1 MKPIRLP
8 WKGRNVPSALL
19 DVVRGCNCSCKACF
33 NRRPASA
40 KPLADIRGD
49 LAAIRRLRDVKTVG
63 VTGGEPLLHP
73 RIADVI
79 RLIRD
84 EGLSP
89 SMLTNGIL
97 WNAET
102 ARELGAAGL
111 DIVMFHVQPG
121 QKRPDLPSDATAE
134 DAFSLI
140 AEKSAIASS
149 CGIEGMAIATVNAR
163 HPREAESLMDA
174 FLRCRECQYLWLTL
188 ERDLRTIGS
197 GRELSAEGNG
207 VSEMSALAARRG
219 WRPFAGIGGA
229 LDHAKWRWMTFHGF
243 VRLDPDGRVAG
254 FASAPPSLFE
264 RAVFAV
270 FRLFRVQL
278 PYRLKAKR
286 SGILLRLALNALAGG
301 PVKNLAFVFA
311 AVFRRQR
318 VRPKH
323 LVVEA
328 LPELS
333 ADGKIEHCDPCV
345 DATVRDGKLF
355 PPCLADADFDG
366 RRNG

>member
-19 DVVRGCNCSCKACF
+19 DVVRGCNCACRACF
-33 NRRPASA
+33 NRRPPSV
-40 KPLADIRGD
+40 KPLADIRED
-49 LAAIRRLRDVKTVG
+49 LAVIRRLRDVKTVG

-73 RIADVI
+73 QLADVI
-79 RLIRD
+79 RLIRN

-97 WNAET
+97 WDAEI

-121 QKRPDLPSDATAE
+121 QKRPDLPSGATAD

-140 AEKSAIASS
+140 ASKSAIASS
-149 CGIEGMAIATVNAR
+149 CGIEGMAIATVSAR
-163 HPREAESLMDA
+163 HPCEVESLLDS
-174 FLRCRECQYLWLTL
+174 FLHCRGCSYFWVTL
-188 ERDLRTIGS
+188 ERDLGTIGA

-219 WRPFAGIGGA
+219 WRPFAGIGGS
-229 LDHAKWRWMTFHGF
+229 LDHAKWRWMAFHAF
-243 VRLDPDGRVAG
+243 VRLDPAGRVAG

-264 RAVFAV
+264 RALFAV

-278 PYRLKAKR
+278 PYRIKATR
-286 SGILLRLALNALAGG
+286 FGILLRLALNALTGG

-318 VRPKH
+318 VLPKH
-323 LVVEA
+323 LVVET

-345 DATVRDGKLF
+345 DATVRDGKLS
-355 PPCLADADFDG
+355 PPCLADVDFDG
-366 RRNG
+366 RRRG

>member
-19 DVVRGCNCSCKACF
+19 DIVRGCNCTCKACF
-33 NRRPASA
+33 NRRPPST
-40 KPLADIRGD
+40 KPLADIRED
-49 LAAIRRLRDVKTVG
+49 LAVIRRLRDVKTVG

-73 RIADVI
+73 QIADVI
-79 RLIRD
+79 RLIHD

-89 SMLTNGIL
+89 SMLTNAIL
-97 WNAET
+97 WNAEI

-121 QKRPDLPSDATAE
+121 QKRSDLPPDATVD
-134 DAFSLI
+134 DAFALI
-140 AEKSAIASS
+140 ATKCAIASAH
-149 CGIEGMAIATVNAR
+149 GIEGMAIATVSAR
-163 HPREAESLMDA
+163 HPCEAESLLDS
-174 FLRCRECQYLWLTL
+174 FLRCRECSYLWLTL
-188 ERDLRTIGS
+188 ERDLKTIGD
-197 GRELSAEGNG
+197 GREMSAEGNG

-219 WRPFAGIGGA
+219 WRPFAGIGGS
-229 LDHAKWRWMTFHGF
+229 LDHAKWRWMAFHAF
-243 VRLDPDGRVAG
+243 VRLDSDGRVVG

-264 RAVFAV
+264 RALFAA

-278 PYRLKAKR
+278 PYRIKATR
-286 SGILLRLALNALAGG
+286 FGILVRLALNALTGG
-301 PVKNLAFVFA
+301 PMKNLAFVFA
-311 AVFRRQR
+311 AVFRHQR
-318 VRPKH
+318 IQPKH

-333 ADGKIEHCDPCV
+333 VDGKIEHCDPCV

-355 PPCLADADFDG
+355 PPCLADVDFDG
-366 RRNG
+366 RRSG